1 MLSDLQGSNLRTQ
14 HVRITLKA
22 VHARSV
28 SNGGP
33 LTRIWTWWT
42 VVDAA
47 EEKAMLKLP
56 ATKNHASACL
66 FDKQEEKT
74 TWKNIYCVRPE
85 AFKLPS
91 YILGRLKSTIQL
103 LQNLQSCTS
112 EIHKSQLHTARKI
125 LLILHQRNQAMRLN
139 QLLALSSFLIPA
151 LAIGREC
158 CCDRYSQ
165 FALENEAKI
174 VAQCKT
180 TWSAVK
186 NGASGEDYCNSVF
199 CIQQQSWIKPW
210 LAGKCTLAGYQCG
223 DCANGNVGCLG

>member
-1 MLSDLQGSNLRTQ
+1 MIAGASELVKLRGAQPQEINDHARAANVLRTKFQ
-14 HVRITLKA
+14 STTAWPLKGQDRMYFSIKARSAHEMRAGVFFHGISFHSSSISWPQQLKTHSFKTYIA
-22 VHARSV
+22 VH
-28 SNGGP
+28 P
-33 LTRIWTWWT
+33 
-42 VVDAA
+42 
-47 EEKAMLKLP
+47 
-56 ATKNHASACL
+56 
-66 FDKQEEKT
+66 
-74 TWKNIYCVRPE
+74 
-85 AFKLPS
+85 
-91 YILGRLKSTIQL
+91 KSTKP
-103 LQNLQSCTS
+103 TS
-112 EIHKSQLHTARKI
+112 PCPQI

>member
-56 ATKNHASACL
+56 ATKNHASAC
-66 FDKQEEKT
+66 FFKT
-74 TWKNIYCVRPE
+74 YRAVHP
-85 AFKLPS
+85 
-91 YILGRLKSTIQL
+91 KSTKA
-103 LQNLQSCTS
+103 NFTP
-112 EIHKSQLHTARKI
+112 ARKI
-125 LLILHQRNQAMRLN
+125 ILILHQRNQAMRLN